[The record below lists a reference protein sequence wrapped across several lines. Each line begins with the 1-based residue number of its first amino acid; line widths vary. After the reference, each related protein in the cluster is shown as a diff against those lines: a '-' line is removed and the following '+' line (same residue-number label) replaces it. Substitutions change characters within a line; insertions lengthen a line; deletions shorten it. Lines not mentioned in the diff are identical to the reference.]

1 MYIPTA
7 QQYYS
12 EREAET
18 ICCWS
23 HTYEKNW
30 CEMLWST
37 KMYIRTFALSAWTL
51 SLWNKVSEKINNK
64 LLFIHR
70 FSVFSPFTECT
81 AKQCQ
86 VMTFKK
92 TEQYFDSHQLPQGK
106 MIMNNNTRL
115 LHTCTSIKICANL
128 CKNSTLFAG
137 KEQLCYLLQRKRSN
151 IQVEI
156 KMLQYLSISTCF
168 ISIDLYIWDILPS
181 LSSRSARI

>member
-1 MYIPTA
+1 
-7 QQYYS
+7 
-12 EREAET
+12 
-18 ICCWS
+18 
-23 HTYEKNW
+23 
-30 CEMLWST
+30 MLWST

-51 SLWNKVSEKINNK
+51 SLWNKVSEKINNIIHSS
-64 LLFIHR
+64 LQCLFPVQWMHCKTVSGHDIN
-70 FSVFSPFTECT
+70 
-81 AKQCQ
+81 
-86 VMTFKK
+86 FKK

-115 LHTCTSIKICANL
+115 FHTCTSIKICANL